1 MSTVPAAPVAAPLAS
16 IPDFPPDTASVPRP
30 QRNTCAPPRA
40 PMPNDE
46 FTLDDIELGVLAGD
60 DEPWDTWCVAPSHH
74 HARAG
79 TPERGES
86 SNLVS
91 SLTSPQSPQESRRAN
106 RRRAL
111 HRHARRVRAVVP
123 VRNEAGTPK
132 AIPQDQGRRAQD
144 QGRLDPG
151 RGRASPEVS
160 RFPSPENEKTT
171 PPPPK
176 KKLP

>member
-40 PMPNDE
+40 PVPNDE

-74 HARAG
+74 RAPIAG
-79 TPERGES
+79 TPELGES

-91 SLTSPQSPQESRRAN
+91 SLTSPHLRNPAEHTADGLFTDMLGESEPSSPYGTRQ
-106 RRRAL
+106 
-111 HRHARRVRAVVP
+111 VP
-123 VRNEAGTPK
+123 QKRYLKTKGGGLKIKGGWTPEED
-132 AIPQDQGRRAQD
+132 AHLLR
-144 QGRLDPG
+144 
-151 RGRASPEVS
+151 
-160 RFPSPENEKTT
+160 
-171 PPPPK
+171 
-176 KKLP
+176 